1 MPVFFG
7 LAGLS
12 ADLTDPRRTR
22 DLLLLTLGLIAIA
35 SIGKFG
41 GAFLGGELGGL
52 TRRECAGARAAA

>member
-12 ADLTDPRRTR
+12 ADLTLLRDPN
-22 DLLLLTLGLIAIA
+22 LLFLTVALVLIA

-41 GAFLGGELGGL
+41 GAF
-52 TRRECAGARAAA
+52 AGARLED